1 MAVITTGSHPKALW
15 PGVYEWWGL
24 KYNEH
29 PVEWTDL
36 FDTHSSEKN
45 YEEVVQ
51 STGFPLAP
59 VKNQGESVTYAATH
73 KQGFTTRFTHVTY
86 ALGYIV
92 TWEEIQDNLYMEISK
107 RRSGAN
113 AFSMRQ
119 TKETVAAQFY
129 NRAFNAAF
137 PMADGVSVINSAHT
151 LIGGGTFSNL
161 ASGDLSEAAL
171 EDICIQI
178 YGATNDEG
186 LRISLMPRS
195 LNIPRQ
201 LWFKANRILKSVL
214 QNDTANNAVNVLKL
228 VNAFPEGIKM
238 NHFLTD
244 PDAWFVRTNV
254 SEGGLI
260 HFKRHP
266 IEFVQDNDFDTKN
279 AKAFSIERY
288 SFGIADPRALYGS
301 PGL

>member
-29 PVEWTDL
+29 PIEYTDL
-36 FDTHSSEKN
+36 FDTFASEKN

-59 VKNQGESVTYAATH
+59 VKNQGESVSYASTH
-73 KQGFTTRFTHVTY
+73 KQGFTTRFTHLTY
-86 ALGYIV
+86 AIGYIV
-92 TWEEIQDNLYMEISK
+92 TWEEMMDNLYMQISK

-113 AFSMRQ
+113 AFSMMQ
-119 TKETVAAQFY
+119 TKETVASQVY
-129 NRAFNAAF
+129 NRAFNSAF
-137 PMADGVSVINSAHT
+137 PMADNLSIVNAAHIQ
-151 LIGGGTFSNL
+151 IGGGTFSNL
-161 ASGDLSEAAL
+161 GSGDLSEASL

-186 LRISLMPRS
+186 LKIALMPKS
-195 LNIPRQ
+195 LIIPRQ

-214 QNDTANNAVNVLKL
+214 QNDTANNAVNILKL

-238 NHFLTD
+238 NHYLTD

-254 SEGGLI
+254 VDGGLMY
-260 HFKRHP
+260 FKRHP

-279 AKAFSIERY
+279 AKAFSMERY

-301 PGL
+301 PGA